1 METLLQDL
9 KYGTKLLWK
18 ERAFTLTVLLTLGVC
33 IGANTTIFSVIDKVM
48 LEPLP
53 FYESDRLVRVFNSY
67 PNAGAERAS
76 NSAPDFFF
84 RRERVAAFAE
94 VGAYQGWGNTIGE
107 PGSTERVSTM
117 RVTPSFFPMLGVQPT
132 VGRTFTE
139 DEMDVGN
146 EQKVVLSYGFW
157 QERYGGDAAAVGQT
171 LRVDGRAFTIVGV
184 LGEEFH
190 FLGQR
195 ERRFYLPIPFTEE
208 QRTPASLHNNN
219 FEMIARLAP
228 GATIEQANSQIAAL
242 DLSLLDDV
250 PFPNFG
256 QILEDAG
263 YHVVVRDLRSDLLR
277 DIRPTFMM
285 LWVGVAFVLL
295 IGCLNIANLML
306 ARSNVRTR
314 ELATRM
320 ALGSGPRRIARQLLT
335 EAVLLSLLGGVLGL
349 GIGAAGLSLVAG
361 MGVDDLP
368 RGAQVGI
375 DGGVLLFTMVIA
387 VGTGILFGAIPL
399 AHVFRSDLNSLFRAE
414 GRSGTASR
422 RMIFL
427 RSAMVTG
434 QVAIAFI
441 LLIGAGLMFSS
452 LRSALN
458 VDPGFEP
465 RSVLTGY
472 VALPESDYPEGES
485 QVLFVD
491 ELLRDVR
498 ALPGVTAASI
508 TSQIPFGGG
517 GSASVILPEGY
528 MPREGESLL
537 SPWNTTVG
545 PGYFEALG
553 IPLVAGR
560 YFDESDNEDARQAIV
575 IDEWLA
581 QRYYPD
587 ENPIGKRMLW
597 GTLPDAE
604 EDQEDNLFSIVG
616 IVGSIKQNDLTE
628 EEQVGAYYFTYKQRP
643 RTFMTL
649 AVQTA
654 VEPITLTA
662 SVRQVVARIDPDLPF
677 YSPETLDHR
686 VSESLVTRRT
696 PMILLAGFAGVALFL
711 AAIGIYGVLAYTV
724 TQRTREIGIRMA
736 LGSTPGD
743 VSRLVVSQGLKV
755 LGLGVAVGLGGSLL
769 MVRLI
774 QSLLF
779 GVQPT
784 DPTVLASVA
793 VVLTTVG
800 VGACLLPARRATRI
814 DPTVALNTE

>member
-1 METLLQDL
+1 
-9 KYGTKLLWK
+9 
-18 ERAFTLTVLLTLGVC
+18 
-33 IGANTTIFSVIDKVM
+33 
-48 LEPLP
+48 
-53 FYESDRLVRVFNSY
+53 
-67 PNAGAERAS
+67 
-76 NSAPDFFF
+76 
-84 RRERVAAFAE
+84 
-94 VGAYQGWGNTIGE
+94 
-107 PGSTERVSTM
+107 
-117 RVTPSFFPMLGVQPT
+117 MLGVQPA

-146 EQKVVLSYGFW
+146 EQKIVLSYGFW
-157 QERYGGDAAAVGQT
+157 QERFGGDAAAVGQT

-184 LGEEFH
+184 LGEEFR

-219 FEMIARLAP
+219 YEMIARLAP
-228 GATIEQANSQIAAL
+228 GATIEQASSQIAAL
-242 DLSLLDDV
+242 DLSLLDEV

-256 QILEDAG
+256 QLLEDAG
-263 YHVVVRDLRSDLLR
+263 YHVQVHDLRADLLR

-306 ARSNVRTR
+306 ARSNVRLR

-335 EAVLLSLLGGVLGL
+335 EAVLLAALGGVLGL
-349 GIGAAGLSLVAG
+349 AFGAAGLGLVAG

-368 RGAQVGI
+368 RGTQVGI
-375 DGGVLLFTMVIA
+375 DGGVLLFTMLIA
-387 VGTGILFGAIPL
+387 VGTGVVFGAIPL
-399 AHVFRSDLNSLFRAE
+399 SHVFRSDLNSLFRAE

-422 RMIFL
+422 STIVL
-427 RSAMVTG
+427 RSTMVIG
-434 QVAIAFI
+434 QVAIAFV
-441 LLIGAGLMFSS
+441 LLIGAGLMLSS
-452 LRSALN
+452 LRSALS

-465 RSVLTGY
+465 SSVLTGF
-472 VALPESDYPEGES
+472 VALPESDYPDGES

-491 ELLRDVR
+491 EMLRDVR
-498 ALPGVTAASI
+498 ALPGVTGASI

-517 GSASVILPEGY
+517 GSSSVILPEGY
-528 MPREGESLL
+528 MPSEGESLL

-560 YFDESDNEDARQAIV
+560 YFAESDNQDARQAII

-581 QRYYPD
+581 QRYYPN

-604 EDQEDNLFSIVG
+604 EDQEGNLFAIVG
-616 IVGSIKQNDLTE
+616 VVGSIKQNDLTE

-643 RTFMTL
+643 RGFMTL
-649 AVQTA
+649 VVKTG
-654 VEPITLTA
+654 VEPLTVTTP
-662 SVRQVVARIDPDLPF
+662 VRQAVARIDPDLPF
-677 YSPETLDHR
+677 FQPETLEHR
-686 VSESLVTRRT
+686 VSESLVARRT
-696 PMILLAGFAGVALFL
+696 PMILLAGFAAVALFL
-711 AAIGIYGVLAYTV
+711 AAVGIYGVLAYTV

-736 LGSTPGD
+736 LGSSPGD
-743 VSRLVVSQGLKV
+743 VSRLVVFQGLKV
-755 LGLGVAVGLGGSLL
+755 LGLGIVVGLGGSLL
-769 MVRLI
+769 LVRLI

-779 GVQPT
+779 GVAPT

-793 VVLTTVG
+793 VVLMGVG

-814 DPTVALNTE
+814 NPTVALNTE